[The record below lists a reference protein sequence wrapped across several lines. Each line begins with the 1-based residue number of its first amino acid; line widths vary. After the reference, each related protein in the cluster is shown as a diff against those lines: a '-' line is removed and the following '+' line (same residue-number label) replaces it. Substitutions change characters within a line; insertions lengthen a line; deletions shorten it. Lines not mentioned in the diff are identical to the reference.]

1 MIGNAEEKGVPVM
14 IIQSDTLLTI
24 DRAEDIVRRG
34 RTRSAGTIE
43 QMGELVAD
51 HADSD
56 AIVGINQ

>member
-1 MIGNAEEKGVPVM
+1 M